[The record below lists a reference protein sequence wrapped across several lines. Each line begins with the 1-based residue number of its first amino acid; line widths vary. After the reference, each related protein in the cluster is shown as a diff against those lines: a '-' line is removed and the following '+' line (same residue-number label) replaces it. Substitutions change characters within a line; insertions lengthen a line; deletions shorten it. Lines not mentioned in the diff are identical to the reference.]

1 MAQTTKKKNNKKK
14 RKKKVQI
21 LKNNTKSTKK
31 KTNSKNSKKKVSTS
45 KKKKTINSS
54 KKAPNKVQKTKKKT
68 TQSKKPSINKDNKV
82 KEKKTASPKE
92 VVVENENQSLK
103 KSTRKKLIFIA
114 IFCLVIAMLLL
125 FPYGTREY
133 VSEASGKILE
143 VPKFSKLSEE
153 CCNYEASFT
162 SLRSYAILKKEL
174 QQVLDSYEVLNCD
187 NKKYYYNTKEDFT
200 ITNYKLERGLLLN
213 KFSISYGAGNSC
225 EINTSL
231 KNIELLP
238 SDYSISDAKRD
249 GSYVIENG
257 NIYNEESYTE
267 FLNNVEN
274 KVPST
279 LRIASLTTEGDLI
292 LTDLKY
298 LETGKYKII
307 YDGTRDRYNND
318 DDRVMMA
325 YFYDHLGIY
334 KNKLYAYNGEK
345 ITNDSVNTSDVYY
358 LFDIKE

>member
-45 KKKKTINSS
+45 KKQNL
-54 KKAPNKVQKTKKKT
+54 NKNQKTKKKT
-68 TQSKKPSINKDNKV
+68 TQIKKSSINKNNKDKKV

-92 VVVENENQSLK
+92 VVVENKKNQSLK
-103 KSTRKKLIFIA
+103 SSTRKKLIFIA
-114 IFCLVIAMLLL
+114 IICLVIAMLLL

-162 SLRSYAILKKEL
+162 SLRSYAVLKKEL

-200 ITNYKLERGLLLN
+200 ITNYKLERGLFLN

-307 YDGTRDRYNND
+307 YDGTRDRYNKD

-345 ITNDSVNTSDVYY
+345 ITNGSVNTSDVYY